1 MFHVT
6 PVSLNT
12 LLERADEE
20 ALRQLVG
27 HRALS
32 LLNLLDPTLARPSV
46 LRRIVVGSE
55 DTFRLLRDAQTRK
68 ELFFLMR
75 PEEAEWLL
83 DKWGAQDGPQAARSP
98 YGILAEVE
106 LRAGSK
112 MERKLFDLLG
122 VADLADG
129 ASAEVPNVEN
139 SSGVDAAYGLFPH
152 QRDAVAR
159 VASQIEAEPHRVLL
173 HMPTG
178 AGKTRVA
185 MNVIADHLRRQE
197 PGLVIWLAYSEELC
211 QQAASEF
218 EHSWSQ
224 LGNRQVELS
233 RLWGPFDSDV
243 DEISD
248 GILIAGLAKTY
259 NIARRSVRRIS
270 SLADKVT
277 LVVIDEAHVATAETY
292 ALTLE
297 VLATKRPKTGLVGLT
312 ATPGRSW
319 ADIDADEELSNFF
332 GRRKVTLR
340 VEGYPS
346 PVDYLVDHGYLSRAR
361 FRSLLHGG
369 GYLPN
374 QADLASVE
382 QNLDIPLQVLQKIA
396 EDEQRNLV
404 IITEIEKLTR
414 EHARV
419 LLFAATVEHARL
431 LAGVLRARGIDA
443 NSVTAETPR
452 VERSRV
458 ITRFQGSDD
467 SPQVL
472 CNYGVLTTGF
482 DAPKI
487 SAAVIARPT
496 KSLVLYSQMVGRA
509 IRGPKM
515 GGTES
520 CEVVT
525 VVDQNLPGFGSVAE
539 SFMNWEDVWK
549 EE

>member
-1 MFHVT
+1 MT
-6 PVSLNT
+6 PVSLST

-20 ALRQLVG
+20 TLRKIVG
-27 HRALS
+27 HSALS
-32 LLNLLDPTLARPSV
+32 LLNLLDPTLTRPSV
-46 LRRIVVGSE
+46 LRKIVLDSE

-75 PEEAEWLL
+75 AEEAEWLL
-83 DKWGAQDGPQAARSP
+83 DKWVAQDGSQTARSP
-98 YGILAEVE
+98 YSTLAEVE

-112 MERKLFDLLG
+112 MERELFDLLG
-122 VADLADG
+122 VANRADS
-129 ASAEVPNVEN
+129 ASTEAQSVEN
-139 SSGVDAAYGLFPH
+139 SSGVDASYGLFPH

-159 VASQIEAEPHRVLL
+159 VVSQIEAEPHRVLL

-218 EHSWSQ
+218 EQSWSQ

-259 NIARRSVRRIS
+259 NIARKNVRRIS

-340 VEGYPS
+340 VEGYPN
-346 PVDYLVDHGYLSRAR
+346 PVDYLIDHGYLSRAR

-369 GYLPN
+369 GYLLN
-374 QADLASVE
+374 QADLASV
-382 QNLDIPLQVLQKIA
+382 QRYLDIPLQVLKKIA

-404 IITEIEKLTR
+404 IVTEIEKLAR
-414 EHARV
+414 EHARI

-431 LAGVLRARGIDA
+431 LAAVLRARGFDA
-443 NSVTAETPR
+443 SAVTAETPR
-452 VERSRV
+452 LERSR
-458 ITRFQGSDD
+458 IIARFQSTGD

-472 CNYGVLTTGF
+472 CNYGVLTAGF

-487 SAAVIARPT
+487 DAAVIARPT

-509 IRGPKM
+509 IRGPRM
-515 GGTES
+515 GGTAD

-525 VVDQNLPGFGSVAE
+525 VVDQGLPGFGSVAE
-539 SFMNWEDVWK
+539 SFLNWEDVWK